1 MGAGRPR
8 EDREIIDGVVKEF
21 LALCAVPHGSWRE
34 GTLAD
39 LLAGRFRDRGWS
51 VSRDDAGNLRA
62 DIPASPGAGRRR
74 RWWRSRVIWTWCA
87 PPPPGPAG
95 TR

>member
-39 LLAGRFRDRGWS
+39 LLA
-51 VSRDDAGNLRA
+51 L
-62 DIPASPGAGRRR
+62 PGPGVVCEPGRRR
-74 RWWRSRVIWTWCA
+74 
-87 PPPPGPAG
+87 
-95 TR
+95 

>member
-62 DIPASPGAGRRR
+62 DIPASP
-74 RWWRSRVIWTWCA
+74 VIWTWCA

>member
-21 LALCAVPHGSWRE
+21 LALCAVPHGPWRE

-39 LLAGRFRDRGWS
+39 LEA
-51 VSRDDAGNLRA
+51 
-62 DIPASPGAGRRR
+62 
-74 RWWRSRVIWTWCA
+74 SRVKPTWVFDDVGALARALGGPPA
-87 PPPPGPAG
+87 PPLGGGAV
-95 TR
+95 RRQAD